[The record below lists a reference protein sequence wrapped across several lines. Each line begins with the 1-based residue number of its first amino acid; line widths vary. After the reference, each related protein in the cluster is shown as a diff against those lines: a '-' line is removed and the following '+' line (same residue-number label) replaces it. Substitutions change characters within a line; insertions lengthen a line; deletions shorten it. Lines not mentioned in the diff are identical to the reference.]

1 MKFGEYLEELIRK
14 RDFSINALSNECK
27 INRGGLYS
35 VFKNQRKL
43 KSDQLF
49 ALISKLGLTATEE
62 NELTELYFIDLYGRA
77 DYDKINF
84 LIDQIQNFLAI
95 EDISTVQSAKN
106 SDVLDKLK
114 SFVNEN
120 NKVITNFSFSFTQ
133 ADIIFYNAV
142 KCSKITDFTHILFL
156 DKKDNYRC
164 NYSSVFKSLKYM
176 YLLQFPYYLYTSINS
191 LEICSVMPYFA
202 VGDHTA
208 LLFSKEKAIVIN
220 EPGAVKLLADEAH
233 KLMQKSKMFG
243 THSMDVMQIKDEYQK
258 GFSNNITIVS
268 ISSYPCLAQFVD
280 YETMKSAVRP
290 ELPNKD
296 MLVELAYSHYSSIYS
311 TMQQIDIV
319 TENGIK
325 RFAETGNFCEISGD
339 FINCVDVE
347 HRIKILEKVIVA
359 IEKDVFFL
367 LDKNKITLPSGFMVE
382 KYANKTILYFTDEE
396 KENFSSYDK
405 FYAAFEDLSFVKSVS
420 LVTEYLIKSR
430 KVCTKEYS
438 VQFINN
444 IIAGLKTLI

>member
-14 RDFSINALSNECK
+14 RDLSINALSNECK

-62 NELTELYFIDLYGRA
+62 KELAELYFIDLYGKA
-77 DYDKINF
+77 DYNKIIF
-84 LIDQIQNFLAI
+84 LINQMQNFFTV
-95 EDISTVQSAKN
+95 EEKSTEQN
-106 SDVLDKLK
+106 TDVTDKLK
-114 SFVNEN
+114 SFVNDNE
-120 NKVITNFSFSFTQ
+120 KVITNFSFSFIQ
-133 ADIIFYNAV
+133 ADKLFYDSV
-142 KCSKITDFTHILFL
+142 KSGKITDFIHILFL
-156 DKKDNYRC
+156 DEKDNYRY

-176 YLLQFPYYLYTSINS
+176 YFQQYPYYLYTSIRS
-191 LEICSVMPYFA
+191 LGICSIMPYFA

-220 EPGAVKLLADEAH
+220 DPVAVCALADEAH
-233 KLMQKSKMFG
+233 RLMRKSKKFG
-243 THSMDVMQIKDEYQK
+243 THSMDMMQIKDEYQK
-258 GFSNNITIVS
+258 GLLNNTTTFS

-280 YETMKSAVRP
+280 YEAMKCAVRP

-311 TMQQIDIV
+311 TMQQINIV

-325 RFAETGNFCEISGD
+325 QFAEKGNFCEISGD

-347 HRIKILEKVIVA
+347 HRIKVLEKVSEA
-359 IEKDVFFL
+359 IEKDIFFL
-367 LDKNKITLPSGFMVE
+367 LDKKKITIPSGFMIE
-382 KYANKTILYFTDEE
+382 KYANKTIFYLMDEE
-396 KENFSSYDK
+396 KENFSLYDK
-405 FYAAFEDLSFVKSVS
+405 FYAEFEDMSFVKFVN
-420 LVTEYLIKSR
+420 LAADYLIKSR
-430 KVCTKEYS
+430 TVCTKEYS
-438 VQFINN
+438 VQFVNN

>member
-14 RDFSINALSNECK
+14 RDLSINALSNECK

-49 ALISKLGLTATEE
+49 ALISKLGLTAMEE
-62 NELTELYFIDLYGRA
+62 IELMELYFIDLYGRA

-84 LIDQIQNFLAI
+84 LIDQMQNLFTV
-95 EDISTVQSAKN
+95 EDLSTEQNVKK
-106 SDVLDKLK
+106 SDVVDKLK

-120 NKVITNFSFSFTQ
+120 NKVITNFSFSFMQ

-156 DKKDNYRC
+156 DEKDNYRY
-164 NYSSVFKSLKYM
+164 NYGSIFKSLKYM
-176 YLLQFPYYLYTSINS
+176 HLLQFPYYLYTSINS
-191 LEICSVMPYFA
+191 LDICSVMPYFA

-208 LLFSKEKAIVIN
+208 ILFSKDKAIVIN
-220 EPGAVKLLADEAH
+220 QPDAVKALADEAH
-233 KLMQKSKMFG
+233 KLMQKSKKFG
-243 THSMDVMQIKDEYQK
+243 THSMDIMQIKDEYQK
-258 GFSNNITIVS
+258 GLSNNITAVS

-296 MLVELAYSHYSSIYS
+296 MLVELAYSHYSSIYK
-311 TMQQIDIV
+311 TMQQFDIV

-325 RFAETGNFCEISGD
+325 RFAETGNFCEIPGD

-347 HRIKILEKVIVA
+347 HRIKILEKVIAA

-367 LDKNKITLPSGFMVE
+367 LDKNKITIPSGFMVE

-405 FYAAFEDLSFVKSVS
+405 FYAEFEDMSFVKAVN
-420 LVTEYLIKSR
+420 LAAEYLIKSR
-430 KVCTKEYS
+430 IVTTKEYS

-444 IIAGLKTLI
+444 IIIGLKTLI

>member
-14 RDFSINALSNECK
+14 RDLSINALSNECK

-62 NELTELYFIDLYGRA
+62 KELTELYFIDLYGRA

-84 LIDQIQNFLAI
+84 LIDQMQNFFTVKDL
-95 EDISTVQSAKN
+95 STEQSAKN
-106 SDVLDKLK
+106 SDVADKLK

-120 NKVITNFSFSFTQ
+120 NEVITNFSFSFTQ

-142 KCSKITDFTHILFL
+142 KSSKITDFTHILFL
-156 DKKDNYRC
+156 DEKDNYRY
-164 NYSSVFKSLKYM
+164 NYSSLFKSLKYM
-176 YLLQFPYYLYTSINS
+176 YFLQFPYYLYTSINS
-191 LEICSVMPYFA
+191 LDICSVMPYFA

-220 EPGAVKLLADEAH
+220 EPYAVKVINDDAH
-233 KLMQKSKMFG
+233 KLMQKSKKFG
-243 THSMDVMQIKDEYQK
+243 THSMDIMQIKDEYQR
-258 GFSNNITIVS
+258 GLSDNITAVS

-296 MLVELAYSHYSSIYS
+296 MLVELAYSHYSSVYS
-311 TMQQIDIV
+311 TIQQIDIV

-325 RFAETGNFCEISGD
+325 RFAETGNFSEISGD

-347 HRIKILEKVIVA
+347 YRIKVLEKVSEA
-359 IEKDVFFL
+359 IENDIFFL
-367 LDKNKITLPSGFMVE
+367 LDKKKITIPSGFMIE
-382 KYANKTILYFTDEE
+382 KYANKTIFYLTDEE
-396 KENFSSYDK
+396 KESFTLYDK
-405 FYAAFEDLSFVKSVS
+405 FYADIEDMSFVKAVS
-420 LVTEYLIKSR
+420 LAAEYLIKSR

-444 IIAGLKTLI
+444 IIAGLKTMI